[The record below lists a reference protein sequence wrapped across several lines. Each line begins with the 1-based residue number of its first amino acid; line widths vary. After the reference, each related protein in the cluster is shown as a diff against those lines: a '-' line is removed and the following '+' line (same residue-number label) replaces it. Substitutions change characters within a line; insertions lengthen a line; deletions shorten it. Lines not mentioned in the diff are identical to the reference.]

1 VQIHAVVSVYQG
13 VPEGV
18 KAFLDR
24 EEAEIA
30 LDEARK
36 EMGIETGTE
45 AESPNHVELFYN
57 VPVQEIKKGG

>member
-1 VQIHAVVSVYQG
+1 VQIHAVVTVYQG

-18 KAFLDR
+18 KVFLDK

-30 LDEARK
+30 LDEAKK
-36 EMGIETGTE
+36 EMGIEAGAE

-57 VPVQEIKKGG
+57 VPVR

>member
-1 VQIHAVVSVYQG
+1 MQIHAVVTVFQG

-24 EEAEIA
+24 GEAEIA
-30 LDEARK
+30 LGIARK
-36 EMGIETGTE
+36 EMGIEAGAE

-57 VPVQEIKKGG
+57 IPVQGK

>member
-1 VQIHAVVSVYQG
+1 VQIHAVVSVFQG
-13 VPEGV
+13 GPEGV

-30 LDEARK
+30 LGKAKK
-36 EMGIETGTE
+36 EMGIEAGAE

-57 VPVQEIKKGG
+57 VPVH

>member
-1 VQIHAVVSVYQG
+1 VQIYAVVSVFQG

-24 EEAEIA
+24 GEAEIA
-30 LDEARK
+30 LDEAKK
-36 EMGIETGTE
+36 EMGIEAGAE

-57 VPVQEIKKGG
+57 VPVH